1 MTYKQ
6 LYAEVA
12 ALGFEGEIENQ
23 PALLFSANRAL
34 KSIAALVPAYGSI
47 TLIQRVFTPLSHI
60 PELNYIPG
68 KEITVPLRGAVF
80 SFKFSGAGTVTL
92 KERHRVTPFFMDSPY
107 TEFRKYLLDGEGELI
122 LSGNIAFT
130 LKDIA
135 CFPYVLGTSEND
147 IPLIA
152 PYRGYDMHAHVR
164 DFFGFTALPTD
175 ARGCTI
181 AGSYFRDAT
190 LYIPDDYE
198 GEIHLI
204 YHRVPEA
211 ISADAPNA
219 PIDLAPAVTHLLA
232 LLTAAYLWIEDDSA
246 KAQFYMQMYMEGIRD
261 LRISRPHVAD
271 AVITDT
277 HHWA

>member
-34 KSIAALVPAYGSI
+34 KSLAALMPAYGTV
-47 TLIQRVFTPLSHI
+47 TLIQRAFTPLSHI
-60 PELNYIPG
+60 PELNYVPG

-92 KERHRVTPFFMDSPY
+92 KERHRVSPFFMDSPY
-107 TEFRKYLLDGEGELI
+107 TEFRKYLLDGEGELV

-130 LKDIA
+130 IKDLA
-135 CFPYVLGTSEND
+135 CFPYVLGTSEAD

-152 PYRGYDMHAHVR
+152 PHRSY
-164 DFFGFTALPTD
+164 DFFGFTTLPTD
-175 ARGCTI
+175 EHGRTI
-181 AGSYFRDAT
+181 AGSYFRDET
-190 LYIPDDYE
+190 LFIPSDYE

-204 YHRVPEA
+204 YHRVPRE
-211 ISADAPNA
+211 ITSDAPNA
-219 PIDLAPAVTHLLA
+219 PIDLSPSMTHLLA
-232 LLTAAYLWIEDDSA
+232 LLTAAYLWIDDDSA
-246 KAQFYMQMYMEGIRD
+246 KSQFYMQMYMEGVRD
-261 LRISRPHVAD
+261 LRIRRPSAAD
-271 AVITDT
+271 TAIVDT

>member
-1 MTYKQ
+1 MKIV
-6 LYAEVA
+6 LASRNKKKIKELEDLLAKHIPEIEVFS
-12 ALGFEGEIENQ
+12 LDDIGFEGEIENQ

-135 CFPYVLGTSEND
+135 CFPYVLGTSEDD
-147 IPLIA
+147 IPMIA
-152 PYRGYDMHAHVR
+152 PYRGYDMHAHVT

-175 ARGCTI
+175 ARGCMI

-204 YHRVPEA
+204 YHRVPEQ
-211 ISADAPNA
+211 ISADESSFFSSRSERSPTV
-219 PIDLAPAVTHLLA
+219 IAVSL
-232 LLTAAYLWIEDDSA
+232 
-246 KAQFYMQMYMEGIRD
+246 F
-261 LRISRPHVAD
+261 
-271 AVITDT
+271 
-277 HHWA
+277 

>member
-34 KSIAALVPAYGSI
+34 KSLAALMPAYGTV
-47 TLIQRVFTPLSHI
+47 TLIQRAFTPLSHI
-60 PELNYIPG
+60 PELNYVPG

-92 KERHRVTPFFMDSPY
+92 KERHRVSPFFMDSPY
-107 TEFRKYLLDGEGELI
+107 TEFRKYLLDGEGELV

-130 LKDIA
+130 IKDLA
-135 CFPYVLGTSEND
+135 CFPYVLGTSEAD

-152 PYRGYDMHAHVR
+152 PHRSYDMFEHTR
-164 DFFGFTALPTD
+164 DFFGFTTLPTD
-175 ARGCTI
+175 EHGRTI
-181 AGSYFRDAT
+181 AGSYFRDET
-190 LYIPDDYE
+190 LFIPSDYE

-204 YHRVPEA
+204 YHRVPRE
-211 ISADAPNA
+211 ITSDAPNA
-219 PIDLAPAVTHLLA
+219 PIDLSPSMTHLLA
-232 LLTAAYLWIEDDSA
+232 LLTAAYLWIDDDSA
-246 KAQFYMQMYMEGIRD
+246 KSQFYMQMYMEGVRD
-261 LRISRPHVAD
+261 LRIRRPSAAD
-271 AVITDT
+271 TAIVDT